1 MPEEAREA
9 PDPASEGPAGVTAA
23 PARSGRRT
31 ALAGAWTA
39 AVSLAALVAAL
50 ALFIVDAN
58 RPAPPAETTT
68 TINGRPASADEVR
81 DVLTDAASRLID
93 GMLRSEDERSGADG
107 PKADAAPLDI
117 RIHERVDRRPAER
130 IAQSLLWAGLPLA
143 VVGTALGVA
152 ARARGARGG
161 AVWLAMW
168 PIGVIWGVGIGASSC
183 SM

>member
-117 RIHERVDRRPAER
+117 RIHGRPAER